1 MKHVAIGEMW
11 ACVYVIVFLTS
22 LTSRTLID
30 MCIVWGT
37 VAFFIEYWKILKI
50 LDYAIRGTLYLKF
63 IFSFQVRVLRPQSL
77 LL

>member
-1 MKHVAIGEMW
+1 MKHVAVGEMW

-37 VAFFIEYWKILKI
+37 VAFF
-50 LDYAIRGTLYLKF
+50 D
-63 IFSFQVRVLRPQSL
+63 
-77 LL
+77 

>member
-63 IFSFQVRVLRPQSL
+63 IFSSQVRVLRPQSL